1 MNHSFH
7 HHSSPFDH
15 HQSLSSHVHP
25 TSWIC
30 QGPSHQLVDLGRC
43 LGMVWSESPAAAAWR
58 QEDRYLCHARR
69 PGTAGNQMAGKEV
82 NMWVW
87 SYLPSQVGPKNLIR
101 GFSGDSTATAI
112 SLHQLV
118 VVSYISTIYIYAC
131 DYVCVHHPL
140 KEHLSYTHAYIHI
153 IYMCVY
159 NIMYINKYIYIYY
172 VYNNKQWNYIWS
184 L

>member
-43 LGMVWSESPAAAAWR
+43 LGMVWSESPCSSRRTATCATPGDQEPPGIKWR
-58 QEDRYLCHARR
+58 GKRWTCESEATFPHKLDRRISS
-69 PGTAGNQMAGKEV
+69 
-82 NMWVW
+82 W
-87 SYLPSQVGPKNLIR
+87 

-112 SLHQLV
+112 SLHQVV
-118 VVSYISTIYIYAC
+118 VVSYIYLLYIYAC
-131 DYVCVHHPL
+131 DYVCVCASPL
-140 KEHLSYTHAYIHI
+140 ERTLVIYTCIYTYY
-153 IYMCVY
+153 IYM
-159 NIMYINKYIYIYY
+159 NI
-172 VYNNKQWNYIWS
+172 
-184 L
+184 

>member
-43 LGMVWSESPAAAAWR
+43 LGMVWSESPCSSSMETGGPLPVPRPATRNRRESNGGEREWTCESEATFPHKL
-58 QEDRYLCHARR
+58 DRRISS
-69 PGTAGNQMAGKEV
+69 
-82 NMWVW
+82 W
-87 SYLPSQVGPKNLIR
+87 

-112 SLHQLV
+112 SLHQVV
-118 VVSYISTIYIYAC
+118 VVSYIYIYLLYIYIC
-131 DYVCVHHPL
+131 VWLCVCVHHPL

-153 IYMCVY
+153 IYIY
-159 NIMYINKYIYIYY
+159 EYIIIYIYN
-172 VYNNKQWNYIWS
+172 VY
-184 L
+184 